1 MAIDRI
7 SRCWTI
13 CPIRST
19 ETQSQKDSMV
29 DRQETFEDLWTHDDC
44 FEDST
49 SLPRSSEG
57 LIPDRDSSTN
67 LVKIYHSV
75 QTCFARLIEGGLERE
90 ESTRKEIRYQ
100 YWQTV
105 IAHQY
110 HTPPAMPKDFGNVR
124 IYAIYST
131 HCPELFIAHKGYLS
145 KSGKEARVGDVF
157 VIFDGSDVPFVIR
170 ETPSDDYVRW
180 KLAGECYLCGW
191 MDRSYSDH
199 RIVDDVDDG
208 LATADTKPN
217 ADSSYKKETLLSEY
231 LVLC

>member
-1 MAIDRI
+1 
-7 SRCWTI
+7 
-13 CPIRST
+13 
-19 ETQSQKDSMV
+19 MV

-44 FEDST
+44 FEDPT

-90 ESTRKEIRYQ
+90 ESIREEIRYQ
-100 YWQTV
+100 SRQTV

-110 HTPPAMPKDFGNVR
+110 HTPPAMPKDLCNVR

-131 HCPELFIAHKGYLS
+131 HCPELFIAHKGYLG
-145 KSGKEARVGDVF
+145 KSGKEARVGDVV

-170 ETPSDDYVRW
+170 ETQ
-180 KLAGECYLCGW
+180 
-191 MDRSYSDH
+191 
-199 RIVDDVDDG
+199 
-208 LATADTKPN
+208 
-217 ADSSYKKETLLSEY
+217 
-231 LVLC
+231 